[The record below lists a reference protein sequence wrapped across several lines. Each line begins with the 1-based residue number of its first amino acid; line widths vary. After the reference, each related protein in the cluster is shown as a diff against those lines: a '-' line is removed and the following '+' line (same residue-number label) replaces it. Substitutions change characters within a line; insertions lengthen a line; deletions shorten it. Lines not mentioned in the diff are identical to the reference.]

1 MNMDIIEFIDDDFNQ
16 HFNGSLELGYS
27 HREAIKQAREG
38 VIELYGLKE
47 PYDHKTLEHIE
58 AVSLAY

>member
-1 MNMDIIEFIDDDFNQ
+1 MKMNIVDIIDDDFNQ
-16 HFNGSLELGYS
+16 YFNDSMELGYS
-27 HREAIKQAREG
+27 HREAIQQAKEI
-38 VIELYGLKE
+38 VIETYGLKE